1 MRIKRI
7 FNNISG
13 DENKDKTQ
21 LMGLILSKIQLA
33 QKHKTKLP
41 YTAKGYN
48 L

>member
-7 FNNISG
+7 FKNIPG

-21 LMGLILSKIQLA
+21 LIVLTLNKIQLP
-33 QKHKTKLP
+33 QKHKTKSP

-48 L
+48 I